1 MKRFLSSFSSII
13 AAVALLPAANLS
25 GPPMKTNGS
34 DSPVLSRLVHR
45 IANMPGPRI
54 KGPATGNGSLATASG
69 KLPGTIPHAPLRMT
83 GSPLSIYGN
92 FIYSDQ
98 IDGTPVHQ
106 GFYRFLTNGEMILE
120 DPGCMASPYASFEY
134 QGKYYQ
140 YCYIPGGQPSVWIT
154 KIDGMS
160 LAGFYM
166 LSSIGEVATVADLDP
181 ATQNIYGVVYTADG
195 KGFRF
200 CRIEYGSEIKTYKPV
215 ELKAMGTTNWHALC
229 FDSAGQGYA
238 IDYDGNLLKV
248 DKGNGNTELVGNTGI
263 KPAFAGGAQ
272 IDPASGRMFWAVCVD
287 DGTSHIYDVN
297 LQTAAVTHQLEFEH
311 HDQITQLL
319 IPDNR
324 KGNVPAIATDLKA
337 DFTAP
342 SLEGDI
348 SFHIPAMHADGSEA
362 SGTVRYSIRC
372 DIANMLYT
380 TIEGEAAY
388 GSDVVQN
395 VKLLTS
401 GWHSFSVTLY
411 ESEGQES
418 DRNVARLYIGYDIP
432 KAPEPVVTYAD
443 GKATI
448 SWEPVISTLNNA
460 YIDPENIVYNVVR
473 KNDNT
478 VVAEKTKELS
488 ITDNYTPGDDDF
500 FLQYSV
506 QASQEYMS
514 SDWGNSNKIFFNV
527 GQVPYFE
534 GFDTEQAFE
543 RFTIL
548 NGLDEGHV
556 WNYFNGTASID
567 WADSPYPHDDWL
579 ISPPVELKKEHLYSF
594 YIKYRGAG
602 DNVDWGN
609 EKLQVMIGTSPTR
622 EGMTIELKNDDEFRN
637 SQWQEYRTDFIVPE
651 DGAYFVGIHCCSRTD
666 QSGVYVDEFSV
677 NGGKAVYAPD
687 AVTDLSV
694 VPGDLGALTVTG
706 TFNAPATDINGDPLQ
721 SISEINVARGNTIVK
736 TFRNPAPGE
745 TLTFTD
751 TPTRNGD
758 YTYTV
763 IPASD
768 YGQGRPAEVTV
779 YVGVDF
785 PGIVLNARAAE
796 ISEGVVRLDW
806 DAPSADVNG
815 KDIDASRLTYSV
827 YDVSTNKLIKSNITE
842 TTFTHTAAREG
853 EQLYMRYGITAVSQ
867 RGESAVA
874 SPMGLMAGTPLRA
887 PFNESF
893 AGGSNSSPIGVYTF
907 SGSALWSASQSIS
920 QDDDNGC
927 AYVQFFDNDS
937 RSMLYTAKVDLSA
950 LSTPYLYYYIYN
962 GNGQDNETVITTK
975 LKVDGENDW
984 IELGKT
990 TPKEAGGSRA
1000 GWHRLTFDL
1009 SKYAGK
1015 VVQAA
1020 IDVTMANYSGVI
1032 FDNIAFDNMTR
1043 RDLDATTFYCAPT
1056 VMAGEPLTGF
1066 IKVINR
1072 GVEDIEGFGIDIFL
1086 DGKTAGTVNSDGL
1099 RGGDNNMVS
1108 FSIPTN
1114 AANAGRHSLNA
1125 ALADFNDDNE
1135 ANNST
1140 PTGRVEVTI
1149 GNLPAPE
1156 GLTGSVTDNVATLSW
1171 QQPDFAGF
1179 ESFTDG
1185 SFESAT
1191 PWSRGLDG
1199 WQFIDRDGKYVGGI
1213 AGLSIPGINPGVSTS
1228 SFFVFDNSAA
1238 SSAPA
1243 LKAYDGNKFLASLYA
1258 VDDSEVDDWLISP
1271 MLTGEAQTLTF
1282 HARSF
1287 AEQYREKMII
1297 YYSSTDADPA
1307 SFTELLTVESLPCVP
1322 DADNIPMW
1330 NEYKVELPEGARYFA
1345 IRSCAA
1351 DGLMLMLD
1359 GFDFKAAGG
1368 SDAISLKGYNIYR
1381 DFNAINDAPLTEP
1394 TFADNNPFEK
1404 SATYHVS
1411 AVYDLGESPLSE
1423 ALTLSGI
1430 EMVTAGDALR
1440 VATMPRTI
1448 AIEANGLNV
1457 SVISATGIILWSGT
1471 INGTRLVTVPAGI
1484 YIVKGGDSVIKVAV
1498 AD

>member
-13 AAVALLPAANLS
+13 AAAILLPAANLS
-25 GPPMKTNGS
+25 GPPVKTNGS
-34 DSPVLSRLVHR
+34 DSPVMSRLVHR
-45 IANMPGPRI
+45 IANMPGPRV
-54 KGPATGNGSLATASG
+54 KGPATGNGSFAATSG
-69 KLPGTIPHAPLRMT
+69 SLNATIPHAPLRMT
-83 GSPLSIYGN
+83 GSPISIYGN

-98 IDGTPVHQ
+98 VDGMPVHQ
-106 GFYRFLTNGEMILE
+106 GLYRFLTNGEIIPE
-120 DPGCMASPYASFEY
+120 DPTCVISPYASFEY
-134 QGKYYQ
+134 QGEYYQ
-140 YCYIPGGQPSVWIT
+140 YSYTPGGQPCIWVT
-154 KIDGMS
+154 DLDAMRFG
-160 LAGFYM
+160 GFFM
-166 LSSIGEVATVADLDP
+166 LPSIEALATVADLDP
-181 ATQNIYGVVYTADG
+181 VTQNVYGVVYTADG
-195 KGFRF
+195 EGFRF
-200 CRIEYGSEIKTYKPV
+200 CRIDFSSGNWTFRPV
-215 ELKAMGTTNWHALC
+215 ELKAMGSTNWHALC

-248 DKGNGNTELVGNTGI
+248 DKGNGDTELVGNTGI

-287 DGTSHIYDVN
+287 DGSSHVYEVN
-297 LQTAAVTHQLEFEH
+297 LETATVTHQLEFEH

-324 KGNVPAIATDLKA
+324 KGNVPAIATDLKT

-342 SLEGDI
+342 ALEGDI
-348 SFHIPAMHADGSEA
+348 SFHIPAMHADGSKA
-362 SGTVRYSIRC
+362 SGPVKYTIRC
-372 DIANMLYT
+372 DLANMFST
-380 TIEGEAAY
+380 WEGESTY
-388 GSDVVQN
+388 GADVVRN
-395 VKLLTS
+395 VELISS
-401 GWHSFSVTLY
+401 GRYRISVTLY
-411 ESEGQES
+411 ETDGLES
-418 DRNVARLYIGYDIP
+418 DRNVIHIYAGYDIP
-432 KAPEPVVTYAD
+432 SAPAPTLTYAD

-448 SWEPVISTLNNA
+448 SWEPVTSTLNNA
-460 YIDPENIVYNVVR
+460 YIDPEKIVYNVIR

-478 VVAEKTKELS
+478 VLAEKTKQLS
-488 ITDNYTPGDDDF
+488 ITDNFTPGDDDF

-506 QASQEYMS
+506 QAAQEYMA
-514 SDWGNSNKIFFNV
+514 SDWGNSNKIYFNV
-527 GQVPYFE
+527 NNVPYFE
-534 GFDTEQAFE
+534 GFENADDFE
-543 RFTIL
+543 KFTIL
-548 NGLDEGHV
+548 NGLDEGNV
-556 WNYFNGTASID
+556 WHLSAGSATIGWSDPPN
-567 WADSPYPHDDWL
+567 PHDDWL
-579 ISPPVELKKEHLYSF
+579 ISPPIELKKGHLYSF
-594 YIKYRGAG
+594 YMKFRGAG
-602 DNVDWGN
+602 DTETWGN

-637 SQWQEYRTDFIVPE
+637 KQWQEYRTDFTVPD
-651 DGAYFVGIHCCSRTD
+651 DGAYFVGLHCCSRTD
-666 QSGVYVDEFSV
+666 QSGVYVEEFSI

-687 AVTDLSV
+687 AVTNLAV

-706 TFNAPATDINGDPLQ
+706 SFNAPTTDINGDPLQ
-721 SISEINVARGNTIVK
+721 SIGEINVVRGNTVIK
-736 TFRNPAPGE
+736 TFSNPSPGE
-745 TLTFTD
+745 MLTFTD
-751 TPTRNGD
+751 TPTRNGE
-758 YTYTV
+758 YTYTI
-763 IPASD
+763 IPTSD
-768 YGQGRPAEVTV
+768 YGQGKPAEVTV
-779 YVGVDF
+779 YVGVDY
-785 PGIVLNARAAE
+785 PGIVLNPTAVE

-806 DAPSADVNG
+806 EAPAADVNG
-815 KDIDASRLTYSV
+815 KEIDPSRLSYSV
-827 YDVSTNKLIKSNITE
+827 YDLSTGRIIKSNITE
-842 TTFTHTAAREG
+842 TTFTHTAARKG
-853 EQLYMRYGITAVSQ
+853 QQLYMRYGITAVSQ
-867 RGESAVA
+867 RGESTVA
-874 SPMGLMAGTPLRA
+874 SPMGLMAGTPFRA

-893 AGGSNSSPIGVYTF
+893 AGGSNSSPIGIYTF
-907 SGSALWSASQSIS
+907 AGSALWSASQSMS

-927 AYVQFFDNDS
+927 AYVQFYDNGS

-950 LSTPYLYYYIYN
+950 LTRPYLYYYVYN

-975 LKVDGENDW
+975 LKVDGENSW

-990 TPKEAGGSRA
+990 TPKEAGASRS

-1009 SKYAGK
+1009 SQYAGK

-1020 IDVTMANYSGVI
+1020 IDVTMANYSGAI
-1032 FDNIAFDNMTR
+1032 FDNIAFDNMTG
-1043 RDLDATTFYCAPT
+1043 RDLDATTFYCAPA

-1072 GVEDIEGFGIDIFL
+1072 GVDDIEGFGIDIFL

-1099 RGGDNNMVS
+1099 KGGDNNMVS

-1114 AANAGRHSLNA
+1114 AANAGRHNINA

-1135 ANNST
+1135 TNNTT
-1140 PTGRVEVTI
+1140 PTGRIEVMI

-1156 GLTGSVTDNVATLSW
+1156 SLTGSVTDNVATLSW
-1171 QQPDFAGF
+1171 QQPLLAGF
-1179 ESFTDG
+1179 EPFTDG

-1191 PWSRGLDG
+1191 SWTRGLDG
-1199 WQFIDRDGKYVGGI
+1199 WRFVDRDGKYVGGV
-1213 AGLSIPGINPGVSTS
+1213 AGMTIPGINPGVSTS
-1228 SFFVFDNSAA
+1228 SFFVFDNSSA

-1243 LKAYDGNKFLASLYA
+1243 LKAYDGNKFLASVYA
-1258 VDDSEVDDWLISP
+1258 ADGSEVDDWLISP

-1287 AEQYREKMII
+1287 AEQYREKMIVC
-1297 YYSSTDADPA
+1297 YSSTDADPD
-1307 SFTELLTVESLPCVP
+1307 SFTELLTVESVPCVP

-1368 SDAISLKGYNIYR
+1368 SDAISLKGYNLYR
-1381 DFNAINDAPLTEP
+1381 DLNTINDAPLAEL
-1394 TFADNNPFEK
+1394 TFADNNPFER
-1404 SATYHVS
+1404 STTYHVS

-1430 EMVTAGDALR
+1430 EMVTVGDALR
-1440 VATMPRTI
+1440 VATMPHTI
-1448 AIEANGLNV
+1448 AIEANGQAV